1 MSNSPEADPIPD
13 EPPAHLKGDKVVVT
27 SPLSITEACFCIP
40 AVRALRN
47 ARPDATIAVLTPDS
61 IAPLWQTVGG
71 LNEIIE
77 YPEEASA
84 KAIFQILKAG
94 TFEAES
100 SLAWEDSNAA
110 AALAKADVSQRL
122 GYEIK
127 SLSKRLTDQLPIDEL
142 LGPVEH
148 RVRYY
153 MGLIEKL
160 GIEAYL
166 TKSFE
171 TPPLPPRPNPIRIG
185 LVPGSVLGPS
195 YRWGVD
201 RFRELGTT
209 LLANHQVELIIVAYP
224 GRAQEGNDLDH
235 LFRGK
240 VKNYANQFDLDGL
253 LTALPHCTFL
263 ISNDGAVTHLA
274 AHLGIPTVAL
284 FGPGDPVTTRPLG
297 KHHLVL
303 SQHLDCSPCNQQHCP
318 LNHHRCMEELTV
330 ARVYQAARKFLQPQ
344 ASPQA

>member
-13 EPPAHLKGDKVVVT
+13 EPLAHLESGNVVVT
-27 SPLSITEACFCIP
+27 SPLSIIEACFCIP
-40 AVRALRN
+40 AVRALRH

-61 IAPLWQTVGG
+61 IAPLWQTVVG

-77 YPEEASA
+77 YPEGASA
-84 KAIFQILKAG
+84 KAILRILKAG

-100 SLAWEDSNAA
+100 SLAWEPSNAA

-142 LGPVEH
+142 RGPVEH

-153 MGLIEKL
+153 MGLVEKL

-166 TKSFE
+166 AKSFE
-171 TPPLPPRPNPIRIG
+171 TPPLPPRSNPIRIG

-209 LLANHQVELIIVAYP
+209 LLANHQVELMIVAYP
-224 GRAQEGNDLDH
+224 GHTQEANELYH

-240 VKNYANQFDLDGL
+240 VKNYTNQFDLDGL
-253 LTALPHCTFL
+253 LSALPHCSL
-263 ISNDGAVTHLA
+263 LVSNDGAVTHLA
-274 AHLGIPTVAL
+274 AHLGLPTVAL
-284 FGPGDPVTTRPLG
+284 VGPGDPVTTRPLG
-297 KHHLVL
+297 RHHIVL
-303 SQHLDCSPCNQQHCP
+303 SQHLDCSPCNQHRCP
-318 LNHHRCMEELTV
+318 LDHHRCMEELTV
-330 ARVYQAARKFLQPQ
+330 ARVYQAVRTFLQPQ
-344 ASPQA
+344 ASPRA

>member
-13 EPPAHLKGDKVVVT
+13 ESPAHLRGDKVVVT
-27 SPLSITEACFCIP
+27 SPLSIIEACFCIP

-171 TPPLPPRPNPIRIG
+171 TPSLPPRPNPIRIG

-253 LTALPHCTFL
+253 LTTLPHCTFL

-297 KHHLVL
+297 RHHLVL

>member
-1 MSNSPEADPIPD
+1 MSNSPEADSIPD
-13 EPPAHLKGDKVVVT
+13 EPPPHLKGDKVVVT

-84 KAIFQILKAG
+84 KAILQILKAG

-142 LGPVEH
+142 RGPVEH

-209 LLANHQVELIIVAYP
+209 LLANHQVELMIVAYP
-224 GRAQEGNDLDH
+224 GHAQEGNDLDL

-253 LTALPHCTFL
+253 LTALPHCSFL

-284 FGPGDPVTTRPLG
+284 FGPGDPLTTRPLG
-297 KHHLVL
+297 RHNIVL
-303 SQHLDCSPCNQQHCP
+303 SQHLDCSPCNRHRCP
-318 LNHHRCMEELTV
+318 LDHHRCMEELTV
-330 ARVYQAARKFLQPQ
+330 ARVYQAVRKFLQPQ
-344 ASPQA
+344 TSPQA

>member
-171 TPPLPPRPNPIRIG
+171 TPSLPPRPNPIRIG

>member
-13 EPPAHLKGDKVVVT
+13 EPLAHLESGNVVVT
-27 SPLSITEACFCIP
+27 SPLSIIEACFCIP
-40 AVRALRN
+40 AVRALRH

-61 IAPLWQTVGG
+61 IAPLWQTVVG

-77 YPEEASA
+77 YPEGASA
-84 KAIFQILKAG
+84 KAILRILKAG

-100 SLAWEDSNAA
+100 SLAWEPSNAA

-142 LGPVEH
+142 RGPVEH

-153 MGLIEKL
+153 MGLVEKL

-166 TKSFE
+166 AKSFE
-171 TPPLPPRPNPIRIG
+171 TPPLPPRSNPIRIG

-209 LLANHQVELIIVAYP
+209 LLANHQVELMIVAYP
-224 GRAQEGNDLDH
+224 GHTQEANELSH

-240 VKNYANQFDLDGL
+240 VKNDTNQFDLDGL
-253 LTALPHCTFL
+253 LSALPHCSL
-263 ISNDGAVTHLA
+263 LVSNDGAVTHLA
-274 AHLGIPTVAL
+274 AHLGLPTVAL
-284 FGPGDPVTTRPLG
+284 VGPGDPVTTRPLG
-297 KHHLVL
+297 RHHIVL
-303 SQHLDCSPCNQQHCP
+303 SQHLDCSPCNQHRCP
-318 LNHHRCMEELTV
+318 LDHHRCMEELTV
-330 ARVYQAARKFLQPQ
+330 ARVYQAVRTFLQPQ
-344 ASPQA
+344 ASPRA